1 METKLIDHLFRH
13 HYGKMVSVLTRIF
26 GLSHLE
32 TIEDA
37 VQDTFVKATL
47 SWKNKPPQNPEAWLT
62 KAAKNRVLDIFRKL
76 NSERKRVP
84 QVSASQ
90 DAMAVNDL
98 FLDSEIADSQ
108 LRMIFTA
115 CHPSL
120 SKSDRIAFSLKTI
133 SGFNAAEIASAL
145 LSKEETIKKR
155 LSRARKTIQKKNI
168 LFKIPVGEELPR
180 RIESVLEVLYLI
192 FNEGFHSN
200 RTDILV
206 RTELCGEAM
215 RLCQILLKNPK
226 TRADDCYALFALMC
240 FHSARL
246 DSKVSKEQEIIDLEN
261 QDRSTWHV
269 PFIHLGNEAMNK
281 AVINNRFSHF
291 HYEAAIASEHIKAL
305 SYKDTNWQKI
315 LMWYNKLY
323 QMQPSAITAL
333 HIAIVQIQ
341 LQNYKEANQ
350 LLINIEPAS
359 LGKRAYLYYGVMAEN
374 YKKQNKIEKALL
386 SLELAIN
393 IVVNN
398 AEREYLIKKK
408 LKFQS

>member
-1 METKLIDHLFRH
+1 MEPKLIDHLFRH

-47 SWKNKPPQNPEAWLT
+47 SWKKKPPQNPEAWLT

-120 SKSDRIAFSLKTI
+120 SKSDRIAFSLRTI
-133 SGFNAAEIASAL
+133 SGFNATEIASAL

-180 RIESVLEVLYLI
+180 RMHYL
-192 FNEGFHSN
+192 
-200 RTDILV
+200 R
-206 RTELCGEAM
+206 
-215 RLCQILLKNPK
+215 
-226 TRADDCYALFALMC
+226 
-240 FHSARL
+240 
-246 DSKVSKEQEIIDLEN
+246 
-261 QDRSTWHV
+261 
-269 PFIHLGNEAMNK
+269 
-281 AVINNRFSHF
+281 
-291 HYEAAIASEHIKAL
+291 
-305 SYKDTNWQKI
+305 
-315 LMWYNKLY
+315 
-323 QMQPSAITAL
+323 
-333 HIAIVQIQ
+333 
-341 LQNYKEANQ
+341 
-350 LLINIEPAS
+350 
-359 LGKRAYLYYGVMAEN
+359 
-374 YKKQNKIEKALL
+374 
-386 SLELAIN
+386 
-393 IVVNN
+393 
-398 AEREYLIKKK
+398 
-408 LKFQS
+408 